1 MKYNL
6 DTQKIANNLEFDL
19 EDVEML
25 LGVFLEST
33 KDLLISL
40 QTSIENNDYE
50 NIARASHSIKGSA
63 ANLTLMDIS
72 EIAKELETSARNKL
86 TINYQEKLDSLE
98 KLINNI

>member
-6 DTQKIANNLEFDL
+6 DTQKIADTLEFDL

-33 KDLLISL
+33 KDLLVSL
-40 QTSIENNDYE
+40 KSAIENNDYE
-50 NIARASHSIKGSA
+50 NIIQASHSIKGSA

-72 EIAKELETSARNKL
+72 EIAKEIETSARNNL
-86 TINYQEKLDSLE
+86 EIDYQAKFDSLE